1 MDKEKAGNEEL
12 LNLMHDL
19 RRLGG
24 LLQTNVHEL
33 RPFVD
38 RTNAEARTRLDAIE
52 QTAHFI
58 RKRLDIVDIQLNPAL
73 WMQQDPVARP
83 LHAEFVSATT
93 CLRERAREK
102 NITVKYEN
110 TSDATIAAYP
120 FFGMLALLLLE
131 NAIKYSPKTH
141 EITVS
146 YDDDL
151 LSKSTTVCMRNYGP
165 MISAQECTQIFQ
177 DKFRGENA
185 KLAVANGEGRGLKIA
200 AFIAELHSG
209 DVTAKCGPEHSRIA
223 NVPYALISVCTKLP
237 WRENGR
243 G

>member
-1 MDKEKAGNEEL
+1 MGKEKAADEEL

-52 QTAHFI
+52 QTANFI
-58 RKRLDIVDIQLNPAL
+58 RKRLDIVDIQLNPEL
-73 WMQQDPVARP
+73 WMQQDPVPRP
-83 LHAEFVSATT
+83 LHAEFISATT

-102 NITVKYEN
+102 NISVKYEN
-110 TSDATIAAYP
+110 TTDATIAAYP

-141 EITVS
+141 EISIRYEDDPSSRTTTVS
-146 YDDDL
+146 
-151 LSKSTTVCMRNYGP
+151 MRNYGP
-165 MISAQECTQIFQ
+165 KISEQECTQIFQ

-200 AFIAELHSG
+200 AFVAQLHGGDIAA
-209 DVTAKCGPEHSRIA
+209 TCGPEHSRVASI
-223 NVPYALISVCTKLP
+223 PYALVSVSAKLP
-237 WRENGR
+237 WRENGHD
-243 G
+243 